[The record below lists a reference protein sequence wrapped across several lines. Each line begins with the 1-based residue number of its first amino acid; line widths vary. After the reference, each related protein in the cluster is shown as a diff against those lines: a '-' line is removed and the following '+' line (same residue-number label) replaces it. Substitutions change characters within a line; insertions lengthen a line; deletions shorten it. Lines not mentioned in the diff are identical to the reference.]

1 MKHPVLPVI
10 GLAIF
15 VFPVLVW
22 LSLSEAS
29 ALGAGPTNSASW
41 VQLAW
46 NPSPATNV
54 GVINYNLYYGP
65 ASATYTNSFSVGT
78 NLTGSVSN
86 LVRGSTYFFA
96 VTAVCATN
104 LLESDFSNEI
114 SYTSPKPPTPP
125 TTFKII
131 SGN

>member
-1 MKHPVLPVI
+1 MKLLVLAPL
-10 GLAIF
+10 GLLLLAA
-15 VFPVLVW
+15 PC
-22 LSLSEAS
+22 S
-29 ALGAGPTNSASW
+29 ALGAGPTNSMSL

-46 NPSPATNV
+46 DPSPTTTM
-54 GVINYNLYYGP
+54 GVINYELYYGP

-78 NLTGSVSN
+78 NTTGSVSN
-86 LVRGSTYFFA
+86 LVRGSTYFFS

-114 SYTSPKPPTPP
+114 SYTSPTPPAPPTVL
-125 TTFKII
+125 KII

>member
-1 MKHPVLPVI
+1 VKLIV
-10 GLAIF
+10 LAILALLL
-15 VFPVLVW
+15 LV
-22 LSLSEAS
+22 SPCS
-29 ALGAGPTNSASW
+29 ALGAGPTNSTSW
-41 VQLAW
+41 VSLAW
-46 NPSPATNV
+46 NPSPTTTM

-78 NLTGSVSN
+78 NTTGSVSN
-86 LVRGSTYFFA
+86 MVRGATYFFA

-114 SYTSPKPPTPP
+114 SWTSPVPPTPP
-125 TTFKII
+125 TVFRVI

>member
-1 MKHPVLPVI
+1 VKLLV
-10 GLAIF
+10 LAILALLL
-15 VFPVLVW
+15 LV
-22 LSLSEAS
+22 SPCS
-29 ALGAGPTNSASW
+29 ALGAGPTNSISS
-41 VQLAW
+41 VSLAW
-46 NPSPATNV
+46 DPSPTTTM

-78 NLTGSVSN
+78 NTTGSVSN

-104 LLESDFSNEI
+104 GLESDFSNEV
-114 SYTSPKPPTPP
+114 SCKSPAPPTPP
-125 TTFKII
+125 TVLKII

>member
-1 MKHPVLPVI
+1 MKLIFLAVLSI
-10 GLAIF
+10 LS
-15 VFPVLVW
+15 VLLLV
-22 LSLSEAS
+22 SPCSV
-29 ALGAGPTNSASW
+29 LGAGPTNSASS

-46 NPSPATNV
+46 NGSSDTNW
-54 GVINYNLYYGP
+54 GVLMYKLYYGP

-96 VTAVCATN
+96 VTAYATSGI
-104 LLESDFSNEI
+104 ESDFSNEI
-114 SYTSPKPPTPP
+114 SWTSPKPPTPP
-125 TTFKII
+125 TILKII

>member
-1 MKHPVLPVI
+1 MLLIAAPR
-10 GLAIF
+10 
-15 VFPVLVW
+15 
-22 LSLSEAS
+22 S
-29 ALGAGPTNSASW
+29 ALAAGPTNSTSS

-46 NPSPATNV
+46 NASLSTNV

-78 NLTGSVSN
+78 NTTGSVSN
-86 LVRGSTYFFA
+86 LVRGATYFFA

-104 LLESDFSNEI
+104 LLESDFSNEV
-114 SYTSPKPPTPP
+114 SWASPKPPPPP
-125 TTFKII
+125 TVFKII

>member
-1 MKHPVLPVI
+1 MKHIIISIFALILFAAPCS
-10 GLAIF
+10 AI
-15 VFPVLVW
+15 
-22 LSLSEAS
+22 
-29 ALGAGPTNSASW
+29 TNSMSS

-46 NPSPATNV
+46 NASPTANM
-54 GVINYNLYYGP
+54 GVITYELYYGP
-65 ASATYTNSFSVGT
+65 ASATYTNWFSVGP

-104 LLESDFSNEI
+104 NLQSEFSNEI
-114 SYTSPKPPTPP
+114 SWTSPAPPTPP

-131 SGN
+131 SGS

>member
-1 MKHPVLPVI
+1 MKLLI
-10 GLAIF
+10 LAF
-15 VFPVLVW
+15 
-22 LSLSEAS
+22 LSLLLLVSPCS
-29 ALGAGPTNSASW
+29 ALGAGPTNSISQ

-46 NPSPATNV
+46 NASPATNF
-54 GVINYNLYYGP
+54 GVLTYNLYYGP

-78 NLTGSVSN
+78 NITGSVSN

-96 VTAVCATN
+96 VTAVSATYS
-104 LLESDFSNEI
+104 LESDFSNEI

-125 TTFKII
+125 TVLKII